1 MSTHPGMTMAE
12 KILARASGRERVRPG
27 DLVIARVDR
36 LLMTGWRFATFAQQA
51 GGRVW
56 DPERVVVVF
65 DHVAPPPTVSA
76 ANAFAE
82 ARKLVKE
89 LGLRYVYEVGRGIC
103 HQVFLEEGF
112 ARPGELVVGAD
123 SHTCTAGAL
132 GAAACGINVETP
144 YVLAYGE
151 TWFRVPESL
160 RILLEG
166 ELPPGVSSKDVVLY
180 IAGTYG
186 EDVALYKSLEW
197 DGPALREMS
206 LESRIVLSNMGV
218 ELGAKFALQPPD
230 EVVLEYVRARVPE
243 GERETLEPIG
253 PDPDAHYERVIEMD
267 VSRLEPMVA
276 CPHDVGNVQPV
287 SALETENVKIDQ
299 AFLGSC
305 TNARLEDLEVAARIL
320 RGRRIHPDTRL
331 LVTPA
336 SQSVYEEALKQGILQ
351 VLAEAGAV
359 ITHAD
364 CGACPGFHLGLLGDG
379 EVCIASQNRN
389 YRGRMGSPK
398 AQIYLASAAT
408 VAASALEGYIA
419 DPRKYLL

>member
-1 MSTHPGMTMAE
+1 MSVGTGMTMAE
-12 KILARASGRERVRPG
+12 KVLARASGRERVRPG

-36 LLMTGWRFATFAQQA
+36 LLMTGWRFAAFAKQA

-82 ARKLVKE
+82 ARKLIQE
-89 LGLRYVYEVGRGIC
+89 LGLRHVYEVGRGIC

-123 SHTCTAGAL
+123 SHTGTAGAL

-151 TWFRVPESL
+151 TWFRVPES
-160 RILLEG
+160 IKIVLEG
-166 ELPPGVSSKDVVLY
+166 ELPPGVYSKDVVLY
-180 IAGTYG
+180 VAGTYG

-197 DGPALREMS
+197 DGPALRKMS

-243 GERETLEPIG
+243 GDQKSLEPVR
-253 PDPDAHYERVIEMD
+253 PDPDAHYERVLEVD
-267 VSRLEPMVA
+267 VSKLEPLVA
-276 CPHDVGNVQPV
+276 CPHSVGNVKPAG
-287 SALETENVKIDQ
+287 ALEAEGVRVDQ

-305 TNARLEDLEVAARIL
+305 TNARLEDLEIAARIL
-320 RGRRIHPDTRL
+320 KGRQVHPGTRL

-336 SQSVYEEALKQGILQ
+336 SQRVYEEALKRGILGA
-351 VLAEAGAV
+351 LAEAGAV
-359 ITHAD
+359 ITHSD

-408 VAASALEGYIA
+408 VAASALEGRIA
-419 DPRKYLL
+419 DPRKYLA